1 MPDRGPLAMAAAL
14 VLLALAVLIGSI
26 AIGNGIR
33 DRGRN
38 DVIRVTGSAKKRIR
52 ADYVVWDLSVT
63 SQEPGA
69 SDAAALLARW
79 TKRVRTFLADEHVR
93 PRELTMQ
100 PIATEAVTAEET
112 GEGTGILA
120 YKLTRR
126 FQIRSSRVAAIRG
139 VAEDTSNLLAADV
152 PLEAESPQYVYT
164 HLGSLRP
171 ALLRAATR
179 DAQRR
184 AQILVEA
191 TGNRLGGLRNV
202 SVGVF
207 QVTSPFSTEVSDY
220 GEYNTST
227 VLKDV
232 TGVVTSRSLFA
243 ADAHVPCDPSAFVAE
258 A

>member
-1 MPDRGPLAMAAAL
+1 MPDRGSLAMAAAL
-14 VLLALAVLIGSI
+14 GLLALAVLIGSI

-52 ADYVVWDLSVT
+52 ADYVVWGLSVT

-79 TKRVRTFLADEHVR
+79 TKRVRTVLADEHVR

-139 VAEDTSNLLAADV
+139 VAEDTSKLLAADV

-171 ALLRAATR
+171 ELLRAATR

-232 TGVVTSRSLFA
+232 TGVVNVTFA
-243 ADAHVPCDPSAFVAE
+243 LRG
-258 A
+258 